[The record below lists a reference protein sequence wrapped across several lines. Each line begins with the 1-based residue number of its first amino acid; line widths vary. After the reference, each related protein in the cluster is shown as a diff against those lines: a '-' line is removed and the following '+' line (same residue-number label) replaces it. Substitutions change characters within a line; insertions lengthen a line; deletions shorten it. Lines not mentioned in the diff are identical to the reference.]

1 MYQICGG
8 YLWKPSSLVVERLA
22 LNCAEQSRGS
32 VVVPLAYGTLR
43 ERGSKQRVASRS
55 EVETSL

>member
-43 ERGSKQRVASRS
+43 ERGSKLAS
-55 EVETSL
+55 